1 MGKRHSRLSPEET
14 EELVQTTHC
23 ELVKKQ
29 RMYNYTLYTDHPAVS
44 PQELNQWYKGF
55 LKDCPSGSVDE
66 KVSRTT

>member
-1 MGKRHSRLSPEET
+1 MSWLISKE
-14 EELVQTTHC
+14 C
-23 ELVKKQ
+23 I
-29 RMYNYTLYTDHPAVS
+29 YNYTDHPAVS